1 VIKIGNTQLDTIIAR
16 TPEEQAQ
23 GLSDLESL
31 PENKCLVFPFSTT
44 LPKHLFNTT
53 KMLFPIDIICI
64 RDKKIIY
71 IEKNVE
77 KGKIMIVLPSSSFII
92 EINAGICD
100 KNKWTV
106 GMMVYGFDGINK

>member
-1 VIKIGNTQLDTIIAR
+1 LIKIGNKQLDIIVAR

-31 PENKCLVFPFSTT
+31 PMDKCLVFPFVYT

-53 KMLFPIDIICI
+53 KMLFPIDIVCV
-64 RDKKIIY
+64 RDKKIIH

-77 KGKIMIVLPSSSFII
+77 KGKIMIVLPSSNFII
-92 EINAGICD
+92 EMNAGLCNE
-100 KNKWTV
+100 NKWAA
-106 GMMVYGFDGINK
+106 GMTVYGLDNL